1 MATALIRRSSNGS
14 GTLVEIE
21 VLARDAGLHPALV
34 ERLLRLG
41 ALEQEG
47 PPFPR
52 DAAAVLA
59 RCVRLHR
66 DLGLNWAG
74 AILAGELLA
83 RIDDLEARLSRY
95 ETTNHRPR

>member
-1 MATALIRRSSNGS
+1 MATALIRRRSSANGAF
-14 GTLVEIE
+14 VEVD

-34 ERLLRLG
+34 QRLLRLG
-41 ALEQEG
+41 VLEQEG

-52 DAAAVLA
+52 DAAATLA
-59 RCVRLHR
+59 RCARLHR

-83 RIDDLEARLSRY
+83 RIDELEARLSRY
-95 ETTNHRPR
+95 EPTNHRPR